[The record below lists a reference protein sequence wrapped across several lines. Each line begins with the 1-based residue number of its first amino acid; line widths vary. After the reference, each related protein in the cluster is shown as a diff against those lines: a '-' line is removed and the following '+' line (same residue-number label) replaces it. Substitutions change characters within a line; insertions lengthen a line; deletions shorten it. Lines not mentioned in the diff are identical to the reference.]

1 MLKRFPELG
10 RNEQRGSK
18 PRCHLL
24 TDGTRA
30 EVAGRLTGLVKPFGS
45 VSKGYVWRPRGFERT
60 DELQLH
66 IQNRVIPLKVS
77 RELQR
82 WWFAVRG
89 GASPNWDIVSQCS
102 VGKGKDSKDG
112 VLLVEAKAHSA
123 ELDSDAKSPAGA
135 SDGSQRN
142 HKRIGDAIDEANVG
156 LQRLTGN
163 AGWSLSRDHCYQIS
177 NRFAW
182 AWKIAELGVPVV
194 LVYLGFLD
202 ASEMSD
208 KGDTFADPEGWDRC
222 VKVHAKGQV
231 PEDVWEQP
239 FQTSSGVSLIARIV
253 AVRQALGAARMPA

>member
-10 RNEQRGSK
+10 RAEQRGSK

-45 VSKGYVWRPRGFERT
+45 VSKGDVWRPRGFERT

-66 IQNRVIPLKVS
+66 IRNRVIPKETS

-89 GASPNWDIVSQCS
+89 GASPNWDIVSQCT
-102 VGKGKDSKDG
+102 VGKGKDSRDG

-123 ELDSDAKSPAGA
+123 ELKSDGKSPARP
-135 SDGSQRN
+135 SDGSRRN
-142 HKRIGDAIDEANVG
+142 HERIGDAIDEANIG
-156 LQRLTGN
+156 LQQLTN
-163 AGWSLSRDHCYQIS
+163 CAGWSLSRDHCYQIA

-182 AWKIAELGVPVV
+182 AWKIAELGIPVV
-194 LVYLGFLD
+194 LVYLGFLG
-202 ASEMSD
+202 AFEMSD
-208 KGDTFADPEGWDRC
+208 KGDIFADPEDWDRC
-222 VKVHAKGQV
+222 VKYHAKGRV
-231 PEDVWEQP
+231 PEDVWEHP
-239 FQTSSGVSLIARIV
+239 WYTPSGASLVARIV
-253 AVRQALGAARMPA
+253 AVRQALRAARMPT